1 LAQIYITIFFNNPM
15 KPLKI
20 KNLLLKNPLILAPML
35 EITNLPYR
43 ILCRKAGASLAY
55 TEMIYTNQ
63 LLHENKKMLSRKKE
77 DSPLGIQI
85 TGSSVEEFK
94 KILPFLKNYD
104 LIDVNCGCPATKI
117 IGTKAGA
124 YLLREPKKIAE
135 IIKILKTTGKPV
147 TAKIRLGFNKNNAV
161 EIAKAIEKAGADAI
175 TVHARKSNS
184 PYSVPAD
191 WNEIK
196 KIKAVLKIPVIGNGD
211 IFTPQDAKKMLE
223 ICDGAMI
230 GRAAIGDPL
239 IFKRSLEYLEKRKT
253 TIPQFE
259 ENLKQF
265 QDYLKLCKK
274 YEVIN
279 LQQIKQ
285 LGSHF
290 IKGFKGASKKRDE
303 FMKLKS
309 LKDIEEFVQKLLNIN
324 FPK

>member
-1 LAQIYITIFFNNPM
+1 M

-20 KNLLLKNPLILAPML
+20 KNLILKNPLILAPML

-63 LLHENKKMLSRKKE
+63 LLHKNKEMLKIPKE
-77 DSPLGIQI
+77 DKPLGIQI
-85 TGSSVEEFK
+85 TGSSVDEFK

-124 YLLREPKKIAE
+124 YLLRNPEKIAE

-147 TAKIRLGFNKNNAV
+147 TAKIRLGFNKNNAI

-175 TVHARKSNS
+175 TVHARKSNDA
-184 PYSVPAD
+184 YSVPAD

-196 KIKAVLKIPVIGNGD
+196 KIKSILKIPVIGNGD
-211 IFTPQDAKKMLE
+211 IFTPQDCEKMLE

-239 IFKRSLEYLEKRKT
+239 IFKRILIYLEKGKVIT
-253 TIPQFE
+253 PSFE
-259 ENLKQF
+259 ENIKQF
-265 QDYLKLCKK
+265 QIYLKLCKK
-274 YEVIN
+274 YKIIN

-290 IKGFKGASKKRDE
+290 IKCFNGAPRKRDE
-303 FMKLKS
+303 FMKTKTLKE
-309 LKDIEEFVQKLLNIN
+309 IEEFISRLK
-324 FPK
+324 

>member
-1 LAQIYITIFFNNPM
+1 M

-20 KNLLLKNPLILAPML
+20 SSLTLKNRLILAPML

-63 LLHENKKMLSRKKE
+63 ILHQNQFSVKIPKE
-77 DSPLGIQI
+77 DRPLGIQI
-85 TGSSVEEFK
+85 TGSFVEEFK

-104 LIDVNCGCPATKI
+104 LIDLNCGCPATRI

-124 YLLREPKKIAE
+124 YLLKDPEKIVE
-135 IIKILKTTGKPV
+135 IIKILKTAGKPV
-147 TAKIRLGFNKNNAV
+147 TAKIRLGFNKNNAI
-161 EIAKAIEKAGADAI
+161 EIAKIIEKAGADAI
-175 TVHARKSNS
+175 TVHARKSNDS
-184 PYSVPAD
+184 YAVPAD

-196 KIKAVLKIPVIGNGD
+196 KIKTVLKIPVIGNGD
-211 IFTPQDAKKMLE
+211 IFTPENCKKMLE

-239 IFKRSLEYLEKRKT
+239 VFKRILDYLNEGKET
-253 TIPQFE
+253 TSE
-259 ENLKQF
+259 TKENLKQF
-265 QDYLKLCKK
+265 QLYIKLSKK
-274 YEVIN
+274 YKVIN
-279 LQQIKQ
+279 IQQIKQ
-285 LGSHF
+285 LGSHS
-290 IKGFKGASKKRDE
+290 IKGFNGAPKKRDE

-309 LKDIEEFVQKLLNIN
+309 LKDIEDFIQKLLNIN